1 MSDAITPRPQPGDR
15 VLFSTDV
22 MGFTDPTLGW
32 VVDGRSEATA
42 NILVFSAAG
51 FMYRSSVHYRHDP
64 DIANN
69 PGWNELG
76 VWDYAPEEAERKA
89 MQTKIDELTT
99 RVNELAKKHGENKP
113 AGK

>member
-1 MSDAITPRPQPGDR
+1 MPRPQPGDR
-15 VLFSTDV
+15 VLFSTDISN
-22 MGFTDPTLGW
+22 FSNPTLGW

-64 DIANN
+64 DLADN
-69 PGWNELG
+69 PGWAELG

-89 MQTKIDELTT
+89 MQKTIGDLTT
-99 RVNELAKKHGENKP
+99 RVNELAKKYGENKP